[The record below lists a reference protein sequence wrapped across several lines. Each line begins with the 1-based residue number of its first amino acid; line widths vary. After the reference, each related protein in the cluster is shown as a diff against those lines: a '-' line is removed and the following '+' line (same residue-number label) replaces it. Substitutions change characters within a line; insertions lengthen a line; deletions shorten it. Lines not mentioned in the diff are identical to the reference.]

1 MANPA
6 AAETSA
12 PKLRSATHTRPWMG
26 REYVKVN
33 GQELVYSIS
42 RAGGMTIH
50 FPGGRSAP
58 AHVLMAMGFAVTMPK
73 VLRTP
78 EQAA

>member
-6 AAETSA
+6 AAETRA

-50 FPGGRSAP
+50 FPGRRSAS
-58 AHVLMAMGFAVTMPK
+58 ADVLRSMGFTVVMPR
-73 VLRTP
+73 VLRK